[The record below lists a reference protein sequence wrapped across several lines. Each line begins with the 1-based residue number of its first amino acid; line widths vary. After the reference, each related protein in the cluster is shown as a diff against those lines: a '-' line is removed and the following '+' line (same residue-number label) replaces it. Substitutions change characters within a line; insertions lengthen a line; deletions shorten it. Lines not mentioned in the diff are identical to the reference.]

1 MARQAKRGPS
11 SRPPAVAV
19 GIQRATGIGRL
30 PPGVDWMGWA
40 RLAGASGQGE
50 ITLRLVGLAESRRLN
65 MRFRDGEKATNV
77 LAFPAGVPG
86 ELGDLVVCLPLVYR
100 EAQAQGK
107 KPLHHLAHLFVHG
120 ILHLRGY
127 GHDRPAD
134 ARKMEQMERRI
145 LARLGFP
152 DPYQEQS

>member
-1 MARQAKRGPS
+1 MARQAKRSPS
-11 SRPPAVAV
+11 SRPPAIAV

-30 PPGVDWMGWA
+30 PSGVNWAAWA

-65 MRFRDGEKATNV
+65 SRFRSRKKATNV
-77 LAFPAGVPG
+77 LAFPAGAPG

-120 ILHLRGY
+120 ILHLRGH
-127 GHDRPAD
+127 GHDRLAD